1 MEPNKPTNPD
11 LERPGSIHSTGG
23 EPRWS
28 AGGSPNTN
36 PTTGSDLRNRAAEVG
51 AQLRDR
57 AAEAGAQLKDRA
69 SEAYDQT
76 KQAVGQ
82 AYDKTSQAVSSTYD
96 QAMTFGREHPGQL
109 TLIAFGAG
117 IGIGILLASGGSR
130 RRTGRYAQPAIS
142 ALSEIALEFFRHR

>member
-1 MEPNKPTNPD
+1 MEPNKPTNPELD
-11 LERPGSIHSTGG
+11 PPGSIHSTGG

-28 AGGSPNTN
+28 SGSNPN
-36 PTTGSDLRNRAAEVG
+36 PGDLRNRAAEVG

-57 AAEAGAQLKDRA
+57 ATEAGAQLRDRA
-69 SEAYDQT
+69 TEAYDQT
-76 KQAVGQ
+76 KQAVNQ

-117 IGIGILLASGGSR
+117 IGIGVLLASGGSR
-130 RRTGRYAQPAIS
+130 RRTTRFAEPAIN
-142 ALSEIALEFFRHR
+142 ALSEIALEFFRRR

>member
-1 MEPNKPTNPD
+1 MEPNNPNPEP
-11 LERPGSIHSTGG
+11 ERLGSIHSTGG

-28 AGGSPNTN
+28 GAGAPNNPAAGSEI
-36 PTTGSDLRNRAAEVG
+36 RNRTAEAG

-57 AAEAGAQLKDRA
+57 ATEV
-69 SEAYDQT
+69 YDQT
-76 KQAVGQ
+76 KQAVSQ
-82 AYDKTSQAVSSTYD
+82 AYDKTAQAVSSTYD

-117 IGIGILLASGGSR
+117 IGIGLLLAGGGSR
-130 RRTGRYAQPAIS
+130 RRTGRYAEPAIN